1 MCSSDLAGVTPPV
14 GGVLFITMG
23 VAKVKLK
30 DTLRYLPAYLGLV
43 CICLL
48 LLIFFEGT
56 STFLPNL
63 LFAK

>member
-1 MCSSDLAGVTPPV
+1 
-14 GGVLFITMG
+14 MG

-43 CICLL
+43 CVCLL